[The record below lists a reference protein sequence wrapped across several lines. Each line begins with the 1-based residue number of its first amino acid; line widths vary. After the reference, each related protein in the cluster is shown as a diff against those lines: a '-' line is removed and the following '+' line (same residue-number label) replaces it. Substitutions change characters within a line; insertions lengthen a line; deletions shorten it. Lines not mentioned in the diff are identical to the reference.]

1 METHNAP
8 EFILQ
13 NHKIDYGNVLGKA
26 IAGFFI
32 PFFSISPH
40 SFHLQKVDDVANC
53 SSQDIPW
60 RSYLIVPIF
69 HNAIIWKIATKI
81 YLGI

>member
-1 METHNAP
+1 MLLNLSFRIIRLIMETYWVKP
-8 EFILQ
+8 LR
-13 NHKIDYGNVLGKA
+13 D
-26 IAGFFI
+26 FFI

-69 HNAIIWKIATKI
+69 HNATIWKIATKI

>member
-26 IAGFFI
+26 IAGFFFI

-53 SSQDIPW
+53 RKDIPHTP
-60 RSYLIVPIF
+60 LE
-69 HNAIIWKIATKI
+69 N
-81 YLGI
+81 